1 MIGSSKLKTFSHNTI
16 VLVAFYFIS
25 RLYVTG
31 YWPSGC
37 VYARPALYHW
47 STCSPSCCLE
57 SICHCSPFGIHTIPF
72 HFSCTGSFSLFLC
85 SLFLILLTLLS
96 ISVSPPPYSS
106 LLSWMR
112 VYLYLHHFMDVCVF
126 VLPHCMH
133 FQFTPYLVLFPWWSL
148 FWWFPRL
155 HPRSSTV
162 I

>member
-1 MIGSSKLKTFSHNTI
+1 MIDSSKLKTFSRNTI

-37 VYARPALYHW
+37 VCARPALCHW

-57 SICHCSPFGIHTIPF
+57 SICHCSPFWIHTIPF
-72 HFSCTGSFSLFLC
+72 HFSCTGSYSLFLC
-85 SLFLILLTLLS
+85 SLFLILLTKHFCFPTSLQH
-96 ISVSPPPYSS
+96 PP
-106 LLSWMR
+106 
-112 VYLYLHHFMDVCVF
+112 FMDACVF
-126 VLPHCMH
+126 VLAPSHGCVCICTSTLH
-133 FQFTPYLVLFPWWSL
+133 AFSIHSLFGPLLSWWAL

-155 HPRSSTV
+155 LPCSSTV